1 LEWKGREKKKGK
13 EKAVSGIEFLFL
25 NCRRLLNFF
34 CFSFPSFFLSFVAT
48 NKPLPLPH
56 ATLVPFLYKF
66 HHHHHHHHHHY
77 RCSAFFFLP
86 RDSCCSCSISVT
98 LVSRTT
104 LEKHTH
110 THIPTPSPAA
120 AARRLAA
127 VVFVE
132 EGKKKKNNK
141 PPLLLVETN
150 FSFSFWRREQKTASS
165 SSLWK
170 QSGSCPCCCCNL
182 SLFSLC
188 VFHIIAEAFVVV
200 LRSLFLSGEEAR
212 VAHVV
217 LYTYGYIDRWIDAR
231 EDREI
236 EREREIRGDYRALNT
251 CV

>member
-1 LEWKGREKKKGK
+1 MEGKGKKKGK
-13 EKAVSGIEFLFL
+13 EKAASGSEFLFL

-66 HHHHHHHHHHY
+66 HHHHHHHHY

-120 AARRLAA
+120 AARRLVA

-132 EGKKKKNNK
+132 EGKKKKTTN
-141 PPLLLVETN
+141 PL
-150 FSFSFWRREQKTASS
+150 FF
-165 SSLWK
+165 LWK
-170 QSGSCPCCCCNL
+170 QTPLSPSGEENKKLLHLLPCGSNR
-182 SLFSLC
+182 
-188 VFHIIAEAFVVV
+188 V
-200 LRSLFLSGEEAR
+200 LVPAAVAISLFLSLR
-212 VAHVV
+212 LSH
-217 LYTYGYIDRWIDAR
+217 
-231 EDREI
+231 
-236 EREREIRGDYRALNT
+236 N
-251 CV
+251 C